1 VDLVVKWANM
11 KKTLLI
17 SMLLFAALACSSLQ
31 LPTAPTP
38 FPTST
43 VQLLPTLVVPTP
55 TAAQAITLR
64 SLAEEQEYWIGTAVS
79 YEYLRSDEAYADLV
93 AREFNLL
100 TTEDDLK
107 FGPVHPEAD
116 RYDFEAGDALVAF
129 AQANVMAVRGHTLV
143 WDSQNPEWLAAGNY
157 NREALM
163 NILRDHIYTVVGR
176 YRGQMEAWDVVNE
189 ALDENGDLRD
199 TIWLRGIGPDYIALA
214 FQWAHEADP
223 QAKLFYNDQAAE
235 GMNAKSEGVYQLVK
249 GLRDRGIPI
258 HGVGMQMHVELE
270 AAPPPGEVAAN
281 MARLGELG
289 LEVQIT
295 EMDVRVGPEISPEKL
310 QRQADIYR
318 DMLSVCLEAENC
330 DTLVVWGA
338 TDAYSWL
345 PKLTGSQ
352 DAGVLFDTNYE
363 PKPAWEALVETLK
376 PDE

>member
-1 VDLVVKWANM
+1 MKLNVKWANM
-11 KKTLLI
+11 KNMLLI
-17 SMLLFAALACSSLQ
+17 SMLFFAALACSSLQ

-43 VQLLPTLVVPTP
+43 VQLSPTLVAPTP
-55 TAAQAITLR
+55 TAAPAITLR
-64 SLAEEQEYWIGTAVS
+64 SLAEEQGFWIGSAVS
-79 YEYLRSDEAYADLV
+79 YEYLRADNTYAELV

-107 FGPVHPEAD
+107 FGPVHPEPD
-116 RYDFEAGDALVAF
+116 RYDFKGGDVLVAF
-129 AQANVMAVRGHTLV
+129 AQANGMAVRGHTLA
-143 WDSQNPEWLAAGNY
+143 WDSQNPDWLIAGNY

-163 NILRDHIYTVVGR
+163 DILREHITTVVGR
-176 YRGQMEAWDVVNE
+176 YQGQMAAWDVVNE
-189 ALDENGDLRD
+189 AIDENGNLQD

-235 GMNAKSEGVYQLVK
+235 GMNAKSEGVYALVK
-249 GLRDRGIPI
+249 GLRDGGIPI

-295 EMDVRVGPEISPEKL
+295 EMDVRIGPEISPEKL

-330 DTLVVWGA
+330 NTLVVWGA
-338 TDAYSWL
+338 TDTYSWL

-363 PKPAWEALVETLK
+363 PKPAWDALAEML
-376 PDE
+376 ELSE